1 MSVIDSGIPGVD
13 QIPPGTHFC
22 ALYSGSG
29 ERDDLLFPFLSKGLR
44 DGDTCVC
51 YIDGLEHGAVR
62 ARAVGEAGV
71 ADPPPD
77 RFDVRPASEVYLQSG
92 TFSIDHMTSVLS
104 DNVEQVVAEGS
115 GLLRVTGE
123 MPWPGVLLQPHGAD
137 DFFVYE
143 AALNDVVDRKP
154 AIFMCMYELQRF
166 GLDMLVAVLKTH
178 PVVLLDRT
186 VLDNPHFL
194 TRAEYDAEVADPTN
208 RRSLGAASAADRGP
222 DAWPSLTP
230 SEPADRRICRQGS
243 DQQGHRPPPVRVTA
257 HSRCASEAHVHEGSV
272 STPASRRPCSP
283 CSTGHHPPDRR
294 SLTRPVALDPGL
306 RALGEPCSGLGT
318 PQRDQGLRPSGA

>member
-230 SEPADRRICRQGS
+230 SELRIAEFVAKGLTNKDIARQLFVSPHTVDAHLKHMFTKLGI
-243 DQQGHRPPPVRVTA
+243 
-257 HSRCASEAHVHEGSV
+257 HSRVQLTVLTMQHR
-272 STPASRRPCSP
+272 TPPA
-283 CSTGHHPPDRR
+283 
-294 SLTRPVALDPGL
+294 
-306 RALGEPCSGLGT
+306 
-318 PQRDQGLRPSGA
+318 

>member
-1 MSVIDSGIPGVD
+1 MSVVDSGIPGVD

-22 ALYSGSG
+22 ALYSGLG
-29 ERDDLLFPFLSKGLR
+29 ERDDILFPFLIKGLR

-62 ARAVGEAGV
+62 ARAVGQAGV
-71 ADPPPD
+71 ADPPTD
-77 RFDVRPASEVYLQSG
+77 RFDVRPASDVYLQSG
-92 TFSIDHMTSVLS
+92 MFSVDHMTSVLS
-104 DNVEQVVAEGS
+104 DNLDLVLAAGS
-115 GLLRVTGE
+115 GMLRVTGE

-154 AIFMCMYELQRF
+154 AIFMCMYDLQRF

-208 RRSLGAASAADRGP
+208 GLSLGAASLAGRLP
-222 DAWPSLTP
+222 DQWPSLTP
-230 SEPADRRICRQGS
+230 SELRIAEFVAKGLTNK
-243 DQQGHRPPPVRVTA
+243 DIAQQLFVSPHTVDAHLKHMFTKLGI
-257 HSRCASEAHVHEGSV
+257 HSRVE
-272 STPASRRPCSP
+272 
-283 CSTGHHPPDRR
+283 
-294 SLTRPVALDPGL
+294 LTVLTMQHRIPLH
-306 RALGEPCSGLGT
+306 
-318 PQRDQGLRPSGA
+318 